1 MTKTPEDSN
10 QPSTSKPKMR
20 TSRRGFIQATA
31 ATVAGG
37 YLTSTTTPVC
47 GMFSGYR
54 SVNEQPVVGFIGTG
68 IRYHTYLGKAAMGF
82 GPSVGVADV
91 DGVQAGRALQVC
103 FDVHREKKRPL
114 DLRAYSDYRSILDNK
129 AVDVVV
135 IASPDHWHTKMAI
148 DAMRAGKDVYCEKPL
163 TLTIRE
169 GQQIYKVMK
178 ETGRV
183 FQVGTQQRSEFSH
196 RFVKAAGIA
205 REGRVGKIKTV
216 TAAIGGSRASDA
228 IPVADVPKSL
238 DWDKWLGQAPL
249 VDYREAATITDQ
261 DGWGAGHPF
270 GRGHRYYRWW
280 YEYSGGKLTD
290 WGAHHVDVGLW
301 AMDRLGEDAG
311 KVVIDP
317 LRVEHPVPFV
327 DGMPTKDD
335 RFNCATGF
343 KVQLTFEDGLV
354 MNVVDSADNDET
366 PLGFGNGI
374 MFEGEK
380 GRYFVNRGKL
390 TGKAAEALK
399 DNPLDEATLKSMY
412 ASGKV
417 PTGEGEGQA
426 LASMKS
432 FMDCVKSRETPSSD
446 VFSHNKSMNICHGI
460 NIAMRLGRK
469 LTWDTKAETFVDD
482 AQADTFIER
491 EQRAG
496 YEIDA

>member
-1 MTKTPEDSN
+1 MTK
-10 QPSTSKPKMR
+10 PSDDSKP
-20 TSRRGFIQATA
+20 SNNASLSPNRRGFIQATA

-37 YLTSTTTPVC
+37 YLTSTTAPAA
-47 GMFSGYR
+47 GMFAGYQDA
-54 SVNEQPVVGFIGTG
+54 NDQPVIGFIGTG
-68 IRYHTYLGKAAMGF
+68 IRYHTYLGKAAMAY

-91 DGVQAGRALQVC
+91 DSVQAGRALQVC
-103 FDVHREKKRPL
+103 FDMHRKQNRPL
-114 DLRAYSDYRSILDNK
+114 DLRAYSDYRSILDRK
-129 AVDVVV
+129 DVDVVV
-135 IASPDHWHTKMAI
+135 IGSPDHWHTKMAI

-169 GQQIYKVMK
+169 GQQIYKVMQ

-196 RFVKAAGIA
+196 QFALAAGIA

-216 TAAIGGSRASDA
+216 TTALGGSRVSGVL
-228 IPVADVPKSL
+228 PVAKVPKSL
-238 DWDKWLGQAPL
+238 DWEKWLGQAPL
-249 VDYREAATITDQ
+249 VEYREAGEIADQ
-261 DGWGAGHPF
+261 QGWGAGHPL
-270 GRGHRYYRWW
+270 GRAHRYYRWW

-290 WGAHHVDVGLW
+290 WGAHHVDIALW

-311 KVVIDP
+311 KVTIDP

-335 RFNCATGF
+335 QFNCATAF
-343 KVQLTFEDGLV
+343 KVALTFDDGLV
-354 MNVVDSADNDET
+354 LNVVDNANDKET
-366 PLGFGNGI
+366 PLGFGNGV

-390 TGKAAEALK
+390 TGKAAEALEDDPIK
-399 DNPLDEATLKSMY
+399 ESTMKSLY

-417 PTGEGEGQA
+417 PTGRGDKHSGA
-426 LASMKS
+426 NMKS

-446 VFSHNKSMNICHGI
+446 VFSHNKSMNICHSV

-469 LTWDTKAETFVDD
+469 LVFDTKTETFVDD
-482 AQADTFIER
+482 DQANTFIER

>member
-1 MTKTPEDSN
+1 MTKTPDDSN
-10 QPSTSKPKMR
+10 EQGNNKSGLNP
-20 TSRRGFIQATA
+20 SRRGFIQATA

-37 YLTSTTTPVC
+37 YLTSSTAPAR
-47 GMFSGYR
+47 GMFAGYR
-54 SVNEQPVVGFIGTG
+54 DANEQPVVGFIGTG

-91 DGVQAGRALQVC
+91 DAVQGGRALQVC

-114 DLRAYSDYRSILDNK
+114 DLKMYSDYRSILDRK
-129 AVDVVV
+129 EVDVVV

-183 FQVGTQQRSEFSH
+183 FQVGTQQRSEFAH

-205 REGRVGKIKTV
+205 REERVGKIKTV
-216 TAAIGGSRASDA
+216 TTAFGGSRISGV
-228 IPVADVPKSL
+228 IPVAEVPKSL
-238 DWDKWLGQAPL
+238 DWEKWLGQAPL
-249 VDYREAATITDQ
+249 VDYREAPTMVDTE
-261 DGWGAGHPF
+261 GWGAGHNF
-270 GRGHRYYRWW
+270 GRAHRYYRWF

-290 WGAHHVDVGLW
+290 WGAHHVDVALW
-301 AMDRLGEDAG
+301 AMDRLGDDAG

-317 LRVEHPVPFV
+317 LRVVHPVPFV

-335 RFNCATGF
+335 QFNCATGF
-343 KVQLTFEDGLV
+343 KVQLTFEDGLI
-354 MNVVDSADNDET
+354 MNVVDTADTDET
-366 PLGFGNGI
+366 PLGFKNGI

-390 TGKAAEALK
+390 TGKAAEALEK
-399 DNPLDEATLKSMY
+399 DPIKEDTLKSLY
-412 ASGKV
+412 ASGNV
-417 PTGEGEGQA
+417 PMGEGDDHN
-426 LASMKS
+426 LANMKS

-446 VFSHNKSMNICHGI
+446 VLSHNRTMNICHGI
-460 NIAMRLGRK
+460 NVAMRLGRK
-469 LTWDTKAETFVDD
+469 LTWDTKAETFVGDEK
-482 AQADTFIER
+482 ANTFIER

>member
-1 MTKTPEDSN
+1 M
-10 QPSTSKPKMR
+10 
-20 TSRRGFIQATA
+20 QATA
-31 ATVAGG
+31 ATFAGG
-37 YLTSTTTPVC
+37 YLTSSTTTAA
-47 GMFSGYR
+47 GGIFAGYR
-54 SVNEQPVVGFIGTG
+54 DANDQPVVGFIGTG
-68 IRYHTYLGKAAMGF
+68 IRYHTYLAKAAMGF
-82 GPSVGVADV
+82 GPTVGVADV

-103 FDVHREKKRPL
+103 FDVHREKNRPL
-114 DLRAYSDYRSILDNK
+114 DLSAYNDYRSILDRK
-129 AVDVVV
+129 EVDVVV
-135 IASPDHWHTKMAI
+135 IASPDHWHAKMAI

-205 REGRVGKIKTV
+205 REERVGKLKTV
-216 TAAIGGSRASDA
+216 TTAIGGSRESGVL
-228 IPVADVPKSL
+228 PVVDVPKAL
-238 DWDKWLGQAPL
+238 DWDSWLGQAPM
-249 VDYREAATITDQ
+249 VDYREAETMVDTQ
-261 DGWGAGHPF
+261 GWGAGHRF
-270 GRGHRYYRWW
+270 GRAHRYYRWF

-290 WGAHHVDVGLW
+290 WGAHHVDIALW
-301 AMDRLGEDAG
+301 AANRLGDDAG
-311 KVVIDP
+311 KVTIDP

-335 RFNCATGF
+335 QFNCATAF
-343 KVQLTFEDGLV
+343 KVQVGFEDGLTL
-354 MNVVDSADNDET
+354 NVVDSADTKDT
-366 PLGFGNGI
+366 PLGFRNGI

-399 DNPLDEATLKSMY
+399 DNPLKEETLKSLY
-412 ASGKV
+412 VNGKV

-426 LASMKS
+426 LANMNS

-446 VFSHNKSMNICHGI
+446 ILSHNRTMNICHGI

-482 AQADTFIER
+482 AQANTFIER